1 MTERMKM
8 RIAMIAALAAAQLS
22 VAVPSARAAD
32 LPCAETKGPEACP
45 SLSLASMESAGIAEA
60 ESRGLGADDSPAP
73 ATSVGDA
80 QPSPQ
85 AAAAEQDGKKRKG
98 TGDKVLTGVAV
109 VLGVGALAVGGLL
122 AAIFLD

>member
-1 MTERMKM
+1 M

-22 VAVPSARAAD
+22 IAVPSARAAD

-60 ESRGLGADDSPAP
+60 ENRGLGAEDSPAP
-73 ATSVGDA
+73 ASVGDT